1 MAIENQHRIFL
12 VEKWFETKSIV
23 RVQRAWRTKFKNKKA
38 PNHSTIKRYVAKFKE
53 TGSVA
58 NASKSQPAAR
68 EERRRA
74 AASRIKAAVADNPQL
89 SIRQLARDAEIS
101 VGMAHMIIRD
111 DLKLKPAKAK
121 VQPTKQIDSSHLNK

>member
-1 MAIENQHRIFL
+1 M
-12 VEKWFETKSIV
+12 
-23 RVQRAWRTKFKNKKA
+23 
-38 PNHSTIKRYVAKFKE
+38 AKFQE

-58 NASKSQPAAR
+58 NASKSQPAR

-74 AASRIKAAVADNPQL
+74 AASKIKAAVADNPQL

-101 VGMAHMIIRD
+101 VAMAHMIIRD

-121 VQPTKQIDSSHLNK
+121 VQPTK